1 MQNTLDTKFD
11 NFEDWF
17 NHNQAFFI
25 NENLSTKTIAG
36 LAWEHA
42 WYKIVIDNN
51 EVYDLNGFNLTVGFK
66 AWLNDNKKMASPAP
80 ADICKGCDHYS
91 PIDNTFTCKGN
102 GNSVEY
108 EGEENEDCSLYI
120 PHNKNDGDEY
130 YG

>member
-1 MQNTLDTKFD
+1 MENTLDHKFD

-17 NHNQAFFI
+17 NHNQTFFM

-42 WYKIVIDNN
+42 WYK
-51 EVYDLNGFNLTVGFK
+51 
-66 AWLNDNKKMASPAP
+66 NDDKKMTSPAP

-91 PIDNTFTCKGN
+91 PIDDTCDH
-102 GNSVEY
+102 SVEY
-108 EGEENEDCSLYI
+108 KGEENEDCSLYI
-120 PHNKNDGDEY
+120 LLNKTNDGDEY